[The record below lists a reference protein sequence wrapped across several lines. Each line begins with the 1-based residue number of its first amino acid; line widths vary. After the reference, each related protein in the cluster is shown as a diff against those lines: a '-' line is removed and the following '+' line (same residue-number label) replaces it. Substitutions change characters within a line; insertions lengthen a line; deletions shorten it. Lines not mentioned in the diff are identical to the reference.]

1 MSRVLPH
8 GSPDREYEPEH
19 PSGPLPVVDAG
30 SPVRRPAVTRTP
42 SRAAR
47 RARGIKRALVIA
59 ALSVLAVVF
68 AYPFVWLVSASFKPR
83 GEVFDNKLIPDT
95 FTLDNYVRVW
105 QEAPLGLWLLNT
117 LIVTALAAITVTLSS
132 AMVAWGFAYFRFR
145 GRGVLFGL
153 VLASMMLPGAVTMIP
168 TFLIWN
174 GLGFIGTLVP
184 LWGQNLFASA
194 FYVFLLRQFM
204 LGLPRDLFDAARV
217 DGASQW
223 AVFWRIGLPLS
234 RPALAVVLVFEVQ
247 AVWTDLMR
255 ALIYLRDS
263 STFTVPRGLKSLVD
277 AFGFGGEWHWEIIVT
292 ASVIATIPMI
302 IVFFVAQRQI
312 IRGISAGGLKG

>member
-1 MSRVLPH
+1 MTRNLPERTERAERLAATI
-8 GSPDREYEPEH
+8 SAAAP
-19 PSGPLPVVDAG
+19 
-30 SPVRRPAVTRTP
+30 PAAAPPNRP
-42 SRAAR
+42 SRR
-47 RARGIKRALVIA
+47 RRLGQALTVATLSVIA
-59 ALSVLAVVF
+59 VIF

-95 FTLDNYVRVW
+95 FTLDNYVQVW
-105 QEAPLGLWLLNT
+105 QQAPLALWFLNT
-117 LIVTALAAITVTLSS
+117 LIVTVLASVTVTISS

-145 GRGVLFGL
+145 GRGALFGL
-153 VLASMMLPGAVTMIP
+153 VLATMMLPGAVTMIP

-174 GLGFIGTLVP
+174 ALGQVGTLTP
-184 LWGQNLFASA
+184 MWAQNLFASA

-223 AVFWRIGLPLS
+223 GVFWRIALPLS
-234 RPALAVVLVFEVQ
+234 RPALAVTLVFEVQ

-263 STFTVPRGLKSLVD
+263 STFTIPRGLKSLVD

-312 IRGISAGGLKG
+312 IEGVSSGALKG